1 MHLIN
6 QPTTSRLVQATF
18 LFPEA
23 DRCTFNYYQPRKL
36 LFAFI
41 SATTTTTSS
50 PRFRVPDV
58 IRLIYTPGDTLSRP
72 HSDPVIL
79 FGSSRAKETKKK
91 ITKLTPPPM
100 NEASQKT
107 LNETVSLMTF
117 LFHFRPHHHQHLAL
131 CRCMP
136 KFTLSTIS
144 LVVVQHPAKRL
155 LTPHRWSHPIALVFF
170 CH

>member
-50 PRFRVPDV
+50 PQFRVPDV

-79 FGSSRAKETKKK
+79 FGSSRAKEKKEEDHQAHPSTDEWSEPK
-91 ITKLTPPPM
+91 NLEWNGQLNDVPFSFPSSPPP
-100 NEASQKT
+100 APC
-107 LNETVSLMTF
+107 SLSM
-117 LFHFRPHHHQHLAL
+117 HAKIHL
-131 CRCMP
+131 
-136 KFTLSTIS
+136 INN
-144 LVVVQHPAKRL
+144 
-155 LTPHRWSHPIALVFF
+155 LTCCCPTPR
-170 CH
+170 